1 MKRSNTNM
9 INWFRFS
16 ILIGFALIICIMC
29 GCSTKKRMKATE
41 SMRSETNFIQKDTL
55 KESNE
60 KKFVVTTIDTTKKHT
75 NKSEVVSITTTEREY
90 DKETSKISKEK
101 QTKVTKS
108 TTYMSEDDLYFI
120 QNGEFKDSTE
130 TNRYNETISN
140 YIEEKEKETDEK
152 MVRRN
157 KIAKCIGLSLLLLIF
172 IFVSGSII
180 YKKVKQKIK

>member
-9 INWFRFS
+9 VNLFRFC
-16 ILIGFALIICIMC
+16 ILIGFALIICIMF

-41 SMRSETNFIQKDTL
+41 SMRNETNFVQKDTL

-60 KKFVVTTIDTTKKHT
+60 KKLVVTTIDTTKKHT
-75 NKSEVVSITTTEREY
+75 NKSEIVSITTTEREY

-101 QTKVTKS
+101 ETKVTKS
-108 TTYMSEDDLYFI
+108 TTYISEDDLYFI

-130 TNRYNETISN
+130 TNRYNETISSN
-140 YIEEKEKETDEK
+140 SEEKEKETDEK

-180 YKKVKQKIK
+180 YKKVKQKLK

>member
-1 MKRSNTNM
+1 MRSNTN
-9 INWFRFS
+9 IVNLFRFC

-108 TTYMSEDDLYFI
+108 TTYISEDDLYFI

-130 TNRYNETISN
+130 INRYKETISN
-140 YIEEKEKETDEK
+140 EMNESETETDEK

-172 IFVSGSII
+172 LFVGGSIV
-180 YKKVKQKIK
+180 YKKVKSKLK